1 METEN
6 ATVGSPPP
14 TPPPTGSTPWPS
26 VRLDPPAARSLIIVV
41 PAYNEAKRI
50 APTLHRYAA
59 HFRQHYRG
67 EFHLLVV
74 LNGCRDNTRQ
84 VVADVGT
91 ELPEVQWVEF
101 GPAIGKGGALIEGL
115 RYANRAELIGFTD
128 ADGSTSPES
137 FLRLVQACEE
147 CDAAVGSRRMPGSVI
162 HQSQPSHRMVASA
175 VFHGIVELF
184 FRLGIQD
191 TQCGAKVLRRA
202 AALQIHHTLQ
212 IADMAFDVNLL
223 YSLKRARLRV
233 REVPVEWTDSA
244 GSTVRYFRTSLVMFF
259 SIVRLRLVYSPFYRW
274 LRPLRPLEAWIYT
287 SLLHNPPPRPL
298 GSPDPG
304 ATLDPEASNGAN
316 AP

>member
-1 METEN
+1 MKTPS
-6 ATVGSPPP
+6 SPSAEPALLAERP
-14 TPPPTGSTPWPS
+14 
-26 VRLDPPAARSLIIVV
+26 VRLDPPVARSLIIVV

-50 APTLHRYAA
+50 EPTLRRYASY
-59 HFRQHYRG
+59 FREHYLG

-84 VVADVGT
+84 VVEGVAA

-115 RYANRAELIGFTD
+115 RYASRAELIGFTD
-128 ADGSTSPES
+128 ADGSTSPAS
-137 FLRLVQACEE
+137 FLDLVRACEE

-162 HQSQPSHRMVASA
+162 HQFQPSHRMVASA
-175 VFHGIVELF
+175 VFHAIVETF
-184 FRLGIQD
+184 FRLGIRD

-202 AALQIHHTLQ
+202 AAQQIHHTLQ

-233 REVPVEWTDSA
+233 REIPVEWTDSV
-244 GSTVRYFRTSLVMFF
+244 GSTVRYFRTSLVMFL

-274 LRPLRPLEAWIYT
+274 LRPLRPLEAWIY
-287 SLLHNPPPRPL
+287 SRWLRNPPPRPL
-298 GSPDPG
+298 GSPETG
-304 ATLDPEASNGAN
+304 AALDPSTSDGAK